1 MPAHGSAHRVHRELG
16 HDPVFA
22 VRGSTLA
29 CRSTLRPREGAPQED
44 DSLGTDES
52 MPPMTCSARG
62 HWQPRRR
69 RLDPHIGEAG
79 ALLTHRD
86 AHGTHWWS
94 DGSGIFKGSPP
105 AYLRRAC
112 LAAGMM
118 VDVTVK
124 SVPLILALARYVP
137 GTRLDLPI
145 ASYPASGAIGT
156 IPVDVFA
163 ADAEGPELHVDAR
176 YVAFARAQFTGCTF
190 WRVTDDILGVRDHA
204 QDLVGIIQR
213 RFPPPQPKPSRKR
226 KGFAT

>member
-1 MPAHGSAHRVHRELG
+1 M
-16 HDPVFA
+16 
-22 VRGSTLA
+22 
-29 CRSTLRPREGAPQED
+29 
-44 DSLGTDES
+44 GTDES
-52 MPPMTCSARG
+52 MTPLTYSARG
-62 HWQPRRR
+62 PWQQRRR

-86 AHGTHWWS
+86 AHGTDWWS
-94 DGSGIFKGSPP
+94 DGTGAFKGSPP

-112 LAAGMM
+112 LAAGMA

-124 SVPLILALARYVP
+124 PVPLILALARYVP

-156 IPVDVFA
+156 VPVDVFA
-163 ADAEGPELHVDAR
+163 ADAEGPEIHVDAR

-204 QDLVGIIQR
+204 QDLVGIIQCR
-213 RFPPPQPKPSRKR
+213 HAAPSRSASS
-226 KGFAT
+226 GG